1 MPFKTARC
9 AGLLGLAL
17 CAVALTGGA
26 QAQSVDGTWTVSAFT
41 GDAIFL
47 EPDAVIG
54 QEQTIEGG
62 FAEGPLYGCDF
73 AGQSMRYTRFEM
85 AEFMAARGFEMF
97 APVREEIARAG
108 AQVFVHRINCN
119 GGDDPQARRALYPLV
134 TVDDAPL
141 AWYPFEEGV
150 FTLELQ
156 R

>member
-1 MPFKTARC
+1 MACTALR
-9 AGLLGLAL
+9 AGAVFLALGGLAL
-17 CAVALTGGA
+17 AGPAGA
-26 QAQSVDGTWTVSAFT
+26 QTVDGTWMVSAFT

-47 EPDAVIG
+47 EPDTVIG
-54 QEQTIEGG
+54 QVQAIEGG

-73 AGQSMRYTRFEM
+73 AGQSMRYTMFEM
-85 AEFMAARGFEMF
+85 PEFMAARGFEMF